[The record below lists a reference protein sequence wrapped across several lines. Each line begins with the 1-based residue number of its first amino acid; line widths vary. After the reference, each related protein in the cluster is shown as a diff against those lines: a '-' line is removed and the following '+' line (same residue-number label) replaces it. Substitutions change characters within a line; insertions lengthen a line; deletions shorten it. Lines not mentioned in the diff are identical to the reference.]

1 MRDIRQDVQK
11 RFSRLRSR
19 SAERL
24 SQRNVA
30 SANGASSSERQL
42 HDNHVSTDDGDEN
55 YDEEVTPTAGKVVP
69 TSYLM
74 LPEKNRQM
82 SIKVAQK

>member
-30 SANGASSSERQL
+30 SANAASSLDQQL
-42 HDNHVSTDDGDEN
+42 QDFPLSTESNGDDN
-55 YDEEVTPTAGKVVP
+55 YDEEVTPTSG
-69 TSYLM
+69 
-74 LPEKNRQM
+74 
-82 SIKVAQK
+82 

>member
-30 SANGASSSERQL
+30 GGGSSSDQQFQ
-42 HDNHVSTDDGDEN
+42 DNSISADSNGDDI
-55 YDEEVTPTAGKVVP
+55 YDEEVTPTAGIFSETKIVVD
-69 TSYLM
+69 L
-74 LPEKNRQM
+74 E
-82 SIKVAQK
+82 